1 MKSWKR
7 RIFQLDFLPF
17 LLLKVIV
24 QTGPSQAQID
34 AAEAQRSNRGALV
47 GAAIGARNDNAL
59 AGAIIG
65 RRMAR

>member
-1 MKSWKR
+1 
-7 RIFQLDFLPF
+7 
-17 LLLKVIV
+17 VIV